1 MALFTPEEL
10 EEMRLADEEIEADF
24 VQTQEEIVESRRRD
38 RAAKLD
44 RLDNKGRRCAAQ
56 RAAWYQANKEKWNAY
71 QRAYSKRRKE
81 KATPGVA
88 VRKAAVEKHPS
99 PF

>member
-56 RAAWYQANKEKWNAY
+56 QAAYRQANKEKWNAY
-71 QRAYSKRRKE
+71 QRAYRKRRKE
-81 KATPGVA
+81 KATPGVV
-88 VRKAAVEKHPS
+88 VREAAVEKHPF